1 MNLEEMQSRCPD
13 ELASLRACAQ
23 LMWEKMTRGQKALLR
38 MGMTDIAIH
47 NEMVE
52 RDKVFATKFEA
63 LNEKMIDLAES
74 TKNMNDKMNALI
86 AVVDGIVRRLPN

>member
-23 LMWEKMTRGQKALLR
+23 QMWEKMTRGQKALLR
-38 MGMTDIAIH
+38 MGMTDVAIH

-52 RDKVFATKFEA
+52 IGFTDHQACALALYECAKRDGG
-63 LNEKMIDLAES
+63 MIA
-74 TKNMNDKMNALI
+74 
-86 AVVDGIVRRLPN
+86 